1 MYNALCKLN
10 KSISKI
16 EEIFLILL
24 ISGITIV
31 MTLQVVMRFV
41 FQNPLTWSQEITLF
55 LMVYLCFFAA
65 DVAFYRNNHIKV
77 DFFVE
82 KMSDKKT
89 KIFNVIIQAV
99 IIIVLLMV
107 FRYSIN
113 SVIKQI
119 NHTIGGVLKIRKSY
133 WILPLTLTFPLMS
146 LKALEK
152 LLASFFGTKT
162 DNKEE
167 VKE

>member
-10 KSISKI
+10 KNISKI

-24 ISGITIV
+24 IGGITIV

-65 DVAFYRNNHIKV
+65 DVAFYRDNHIKV

-82 KMSDKKT
+82 RMSDKKA
-89 KIFNVIIQAV
+89 KIFNVIIQAI

-152 LLASFFGTKT
+152 LLSSFFGTKT
-162 DNKEE
+162 DKKEE
-167 VKE
+167 VK

>member
-10 KSISKI
+10 KNISKI

-24 ISGITIV
+24 IGGITIV

-65 DVAFYRNNHIKV
+65 DVAFYRDNHIKV

-82 KMSDKKT
+82 RMSDKKA
-89 KIFNVIIQAV
+89 KIFNAIIQAV

-152 LLASFFGTKT
+152 LLASFFGAKT
-162 DNKEE
+162 DKKEE
-167 VKE
+167 VK